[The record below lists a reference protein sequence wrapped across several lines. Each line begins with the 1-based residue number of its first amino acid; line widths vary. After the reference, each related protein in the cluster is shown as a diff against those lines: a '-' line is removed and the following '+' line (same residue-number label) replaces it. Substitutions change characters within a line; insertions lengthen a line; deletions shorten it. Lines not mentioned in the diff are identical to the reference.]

1 MLRYNA
7 FAACWIFVSIRTGQV
22 VLDVSTAVKELVE
35 NALDAGGDRVDVRL
49 VDCGAAFPH
58 VSNVFASH
66 EIPAGLTCIEVSDNG
81 SGIRSEDYEVLAVK
95 HTTSKIAVFSDLESV
110 QSFGFRGEAL
120 SSLCAIGDGI
130 TVSTRTAAQTIAT
143 KLVYDKNG
151 VLVSRSPCARKQ
163 GTTVSVAKLFS
174 SLPVRLKDFE
184 LNKPRELHRTIKRV
198 QVSARARPTLC
209 HLCCVT
215 PSFSHTPLFAS
226 MSNLA
231 SSALTEAAPA
241 RFSPLKVL
249 PKYAT
254 TFVQCFLQNR
264 QTCWRISRAVAQT
277 GT

>member
-1 MLRYNA
+1 M
-7 FAACWIFVSIRTGQV
+7 
-22 VLDVSTAVKELVE
+22 
-35 NALDAGGDRVDVRL
+35 
-49 VDCGAAFPH
+49 
-58 VSNVFASH
+58 
-66 EIPAGLTCIEVSDNG
+66 
-81 SGIRSEDYEVLAVK
+81 K

-254 TFVQCFLQNR
+254 TFVRCFLQNR